1 MGLKKT
7 LLDNYYKC
15 DECGCFFLAQVGE
28 DMLIHDES
36 SILDCPYC
44 SNVREKTKEIEE
56 LKKDAMTL
64 HTRINSEIDE
74 NGENAGSLVELQK
87 EHEELQKALACVEGR
102 YRNRGEMI
110 EKQAVINE
118 MLGEEL
124 YRVVTEIEKRDK
136 ATVLCAPEKAKS
148 LLVRYLRDGEECMG
162 CSGNNV
168 GDVCD
173 LCKIISPEASE
184 VDRYTL
190 SAKYEEFLQE
200 LFEADRGTLLESTV
214 EDFEY
219 DKTHA
224 LADKVEELN
233 NRLKM
238 LERPGGCDALDIA
251 NESTEKIQALD
262 SHVDDLRKEMNFLA
276 IDAETFR
283 NSIVSLQ
290 KSNEALATLPPVDIG
305 ARKQHR
311 HTRDALQG
319 LLIVLKE
326 GFLRSPRTR
335 ESKMAHDIQAALQ
348 TLIAQ
353 EKGEQS

>member
-74 NGENAGSLVELQK
+74 NGENAGFLVELQK
-87 EHEELQKALACVEGR
+87 EHEE
-102 YRNRGEMI
+102 
-110 EKQAVINE
+110 
-118 MLGEEL
+118 
-124 YRVVTEIEKRDK
+124 
-136 ATVLCAPEKAKS
+136 
-148 LLVRYLRDGEECMG
+148 
-162 CSGNNV
+162 
-168 GDVCD
+168 
-173 LCKIISPEASE
+173 
-184 VDRYTL
+184 
-190 SAKYEEFLQE
+190 LQE

-290 KSNEALATLPPVDIG
+290 ESNEALATLPPVDIG